1 MNPRVDSVAHRDQAM
16 NGALRS
22 WTATLKPTVEVLRS
36 FHPEAWPVFVILATC
51 LMMAGLYQFF
61 AASNAMLV
69 FTVASL
75 GCLVGSRIGQLAVW
89 SGGIVVPRYMGS
101 LFALC
106 VSSVVLAAILTGLA
120 CWSLGNPAP
129 AVAPALLV
137 GAAMMRYA
145 IRRPVVPRV
154 VAVWWVILA
163 FVTLC
168 GVAFDGARQ
177 PLVQL
182 AQFSSVLS
190 HVWIQLAV
198 LVGIGL
204 ILPGTQRALVPP
216 TTGIDRTVHSLI
228 GFGNFAREDLRKGA
242 SDAAQALGMLILMWY
257 FFPKS
262 IEMIFL
268 SVWLVSYGSAVLN
281 WWECTVHVQLSR
293 DWIFGIAQDREQ
305 LGRRAAARVVWMSLP
320 WLVLGT
326 GWSGIHAFATAP
338 AEGFFLKE
346 VLLVHIAAL
355 LVATVLCHLTRRLPP
370 SFPFRLCVYLSV
382 LVLVGS
388 ACGYFAFYDYHAG
401 GYALLIFALIGATVL
416 TVFLGGRALARAEVL
431 TEIPVPRRGS
441 VR

>member
-1 MNPRVDSVAHRDQAM
+1 MSSPVDSVARRDRAM
-16 NGALRS
+16 NGALGR
-22 WTATLKPTVEVLRS
+22 WIATLKPTVEVLRS

-51 LMMAGLYQFF
+51 LIMAGLYPFF
-61 AASNAMLV
+61 AASNAVLV

-89 SGGIVVPRYMGS
+89 SGSILVPRHTRS

-198 LVGIGL
+198 LVGVGL

-216 TTGIDRTVHSLI
+216 TTGIDRTVQSLI
-228 GFGNFAREDLRKGA
+228 GFGNLAREDGSPEGSVGRCSSARHAHLDVVLLSQVYRNDLPVRLARFIRLRSPQLVGMHGPRPTVTRLDLRYRAGSRATGA
-242 SDAAQALGMLILMWY
+242 TGSGSRRLDVTSMACTRNWLVGHSCLCNG
-257 FFPKS
+257 PGGR
-262 IEMIFL
+262 FL
-268 SVWLVSYGSAVLN
+268 SQGSP
-281 WWECTVHVQLSR
+281 SR
-293 DWIFGIAQDREQ
+293 PHCRAP
-305 LGRRAAARVVWMSLP
+305 GRHGVMPFDPPL
-320 WLVLGT
+320 
-326 GWSGIHAFATAP
+326 
-338 AEGFFLKE
+338 
-346 VLLVHIAAL
+346 
-355 LVATVLCHLTRRLPP
+355 ATVLSFSARRL
-370 SFPFRLCVYLSV
+370 SFGACVSRECMRVLCVLRLPCGGLRVAYL
-382 LVLVGS
+382 
-388 ACGYFAFYDYHAG
+388 
-401 GYALLIFALIGATVL
+401 
-416 TVFLGGRALARAEVL
+416 RADRRHS
-431 TEIPVPRRGS
+431 IDRVPRRSRPGAS
-441 VR
+441 GGPDGDSRSSSR